1 MQSLVAGPSVCIN
14 SNLFFSFSL
23 FATDTVRGFCIGQP
37 GFAPFHFASSH
48 ATDSLC
54 SFHEAMRGYI
64 RSIGIN
70 DFQGFLFL
78 FFHTRDNFT
87 TRSTGFGFRVLDPVA
102 FLAFGAFLNFR
113 RRCAFFKILRSRVSG
128 TFERQSS

>member
-37 GFAPFHFASSH
+37 GFAPLHFASSH
-48 ATDSLC
+48 VMDSLC
-54 SFHEAMRGYI
+54 SFLEAVLGYI
-64 RSIGIN
+64 SIGIN
-70 DFQGFLFL
+70 DFQDFLFL

-87 TRSTGFGFRVLDPVA
+87 TGFGFRVLDPVA
-102 FLAFGAFLNFR
+102 FLAFGAFFE
-113 RRCAFFKILRSRVSG
+113 FSTTLRL
-128 TFERQSS
+128 F

>member
-1 MQSLVAGPSVCIN
+1 VCIN

-37 GFAPFHFASSH
+37 GFAPLHFASSH
-48 ATDSLC
+48 VMDGLC

-64 RSIGIN
+64 SIGIN

-102 FLAFGAFLNFR
+102 FLAFGAFFEFSTTLP
-113 RRCAFFKILRSRVSG
+113 FFKILRSRVSG